1 MSTPGSQRI
10 EFSSPDFSFA
20 HQTLQTFPVGT
31 DPAVIARAQ
40 IEQLRQTEAF
50 LADIE
55 SSLDALSKTRRLSEG
70 EEAGRRQARA
80 WREQAGRERAEIE
93 YREQLIACDRPSQH
107 IANAIRWNAI
117 CTDPDW
123 CEVGGTPIAFDSVA
137 VIQNPVLAS
146 PNFKAQDVPVYR
158 VDDMHFGVQA
168 VAGRSLGSG
177 SAAGSGFVKILSGS
191 ASVRVNNRPV
201 ARNASAA
208 QINCGPD
215 GLGGVRGALLTEE
228 KPPTPPPAPAQSIE
242 QAPPGPRTS
251 PRLEELKRAEAALQE
266 RLVNVNGVDEYI
278 RFDDLYR
285 MMDSGIQG
293 TKGSWT
299 DYLAQATRGV
309 LKAGVAVGEGAV
321 GLGKLAVSAS
331 QRQTVTGMALTTVQA
346 QIAAENIRLGNT
358 ALGTAS
364 SAAGNMALSIVVPPE
379 AQTAWKRGDYVEA
392 GTTTGINLATLGG
405 GLRSLFKRPT
415 TATQAADDVA
425 SGAAAGRA
433 ADEAAD
439 AAGRSADD
447 LAKDAA
453 PTRPASTAT
462 QTEQP
467 GVHVSPTRKLA
478 PGTAEHKADRWRR
491 YQSRGGTKSYEAW
504 SKQYDTNMRNY
515 RVGLAREAD
524 YRRAMGATEGTLKT
538 PLTNRQ
544 VDILKQSEGY
554 AGQLK
559 SGPVSLT
566 RDNVLA
572 IQKDAELVKRGW
584 LVEHILEKGAS
595 KPYLDALDAAGIN
608 YHLGP
613 KI

>member
-146 PNFKAQDVPVYR
+146 PNVKAQDVPVYR
-158 VDDMHFGVQA
+158 VDDMHLGVQA

-228 KPPTPPPAPAQSIE
+228 KPPTPPPAPAQSNE

-331 QRQTVTGMALTTVQA
+331 QRQTPTGMMLTTVQA
-346 QIAAENIRLGNT
+346 QIAAENILLGNT
-358 ALGTAS
+358 TLGTAS
-364 SAAGNMALSIVVPPE
+364 SAAGNVALSIVVPPE

-392 GTTTGINLATLGG
+392 SANTGLNLASLGG
-405 GLRSLFKRPT
+405 LGTLLRKPRKKNSAQQSDGAPSAPPRES
-415 TATQAADDVA
+415 DVA
-425 SGAAAGRA
+425 DSTPGAHS
-433 ADEAAD
+433 DEIQQ
-439 AAGRSADD
+439 
-447 LAKDAA
+447 
-453 PTRPASTAT
+453 PASHRKESDA
-462 QTEQP
+462 ERG
-467 GVHVSPTRKLA
+467 GVHVGGRVSTEPD
-478 PGTAEHKADRWRR
+478 TAFFWSGR
-491 YQSRGGTKSYEAW
+491 SRGPDGNVYGGADNAANVARAEGGT
-504 SKQYDTNMRNY
+504 
-515 RVGLAREAD
+515 
-524 YRRAMGATEGTLKT
+524 TLEM
-538 PLTNRQ
+538 L
-544 VDILKQSEGY
+544 IE
-554 AGQLK
+554 
-559 SGPVSLT
+559 T
-566 RDNVLA
+566 RDIKMPAWDPTNPASVKA
-572 IQKDAELVKRGW
+572 WEDISAEYARGVSGRVRAVVGQELRPGNIW
-584 LVEHILEKGAS
+584 ETKELPALLGNPRVTSIVVVDPATRAS
-595 KPYLDALDAAGIN
+595 RQIYP
-608 YHLGP
+608 
-613 KI
+613 

>member
-20 HQTLQTFPVGT
+20 HQTSQTFPVGT

-55 SSLDALSKTRRLSEG
+55 SSLHALSKTRRLSEG

-80 WREQAGRERAEIE
+80 WRQQAATERAEIE

-123 CEVGGTPIAFDSVA
+123 CEVGGTPVAFDSVA
-137 VIQNPVLAS
+137 VIENPVLAS
-146 PNFKAQDVPVYR
+146 PNVKAQDVPVYR

-228 KPPTPPPAPAQSIE
+228 KPPSAPPAPAQSSE

-266 RLVNVNGVDEYI
+266 RLVNVDGVDEYI

-293 TKGSWT
+293 TEGTWT

-331 QRQTVTGMALTTVQA
+331 QRQTATGMMLTTVQA

-358 ALGTAS
+358 TLGTAS
-364 SAAGNMALSIVVPPE
+364 SAAGDIALSIVVL
-379 AQTAWKRGDYVEA
+379 V
-392 GTTTGINLATLGG
+392 
-405 GLRSLFKRPT
+405 
-415 TATQAADDVA
+415 
-425 SGAAAGRA
+425 
-433 ADEAAD
+433 
-439 AAGRSADD
+439 
-447 LAKDAA
+447 
-453 PTRPASTAT
+453 
-462 QTEQP
+462 
-467 GVHVSPTRKLA
+467 
-478 PGTAEHKADRWRR
+478 
-491 YQSRGGTKSYEAW
+491 
-504 SKQYDTNMRNY
+504 
-515 RVGLAREAD
+515 VG
-524 YRRAMGATEGTLKT
+524 
-538 PLTNRQ
+538 
-544 VDILKQSEGY
+544 
-554 AGQLK
+554 
-559 SGPVSLT
+559 
-566 RDNVLA
+566 
-572 IQKDAELVKRGW
+572 
-584 LVEHILEKGAS
+584 
-595 KPYLDALDAAGIN
+595 
-608 YHLGP
+608 
-613 KI
+613 